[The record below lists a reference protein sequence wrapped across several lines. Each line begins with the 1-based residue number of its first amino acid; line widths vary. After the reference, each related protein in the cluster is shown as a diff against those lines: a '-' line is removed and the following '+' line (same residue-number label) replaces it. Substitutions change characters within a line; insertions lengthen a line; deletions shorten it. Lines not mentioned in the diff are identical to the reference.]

1 MEINPNVENLEANS
15 TSEDEVWGMPKY
27 QQNYLSNLTNLTDE
41 QYLAV
46 VIIFTVNVFGWLFEI
61 KYLDSPFRFEIHDFF
76 YAQAMFEV
84 LK

>member
-46 VIIFTVNVFGWLFEI
+46 VIIFTLNVIRLPFEI
-61 KYLDSPFRFEIHDFF
+61 T
-76 YAQAMFEV
+76 
-84 LK
+84 

>member
-46 VIIFTVNVFGWLFEI
+46 VIIFTVNVFSLPFEMTPNS
-61 KYLDSPFRFEIHDFF
+61 DSTCIAFAARP
-76 YAQAMFEV
+76 MM
-84 LK
+84 K

>member
-46 VIIFTVNVFGWLFEI
+46 VIISTLEFGINILLLRGYGLI
-61 KYLDSPFRFEIHDFF
+61 TN
-76 YAQAMFEV
+76 
-84 LK
+84 LKD

>member
-1 MEINPNVENLEANS
+1 MFWINQKSGILVQFGISPDNYFVSKMEINPNVENLETNS

-46 VIIFTVNVFGWLFEI
+46 VKFVAF
-61 KYLDSPFRFEIHDFF
+61 
-76 YAQAMFEV
+76 
-84 LK
+84 

>member
-46 VIIFTVNVFGWLFEI
+46 VIIFTINI
-61 KYLDSPFRFEIHDFF
+61 LDCP
-76 YAQAMFEV
+76 
-84 LK
+84 LKLLRLPIRI